1 MMTAM
6 KHILLSA
13 SVVAG
18 VLSSAPLMAQDD
30 LVAKYQAKIS
40 EPWVA
45 HGGWSENLDDVLR
58 RAKEEDKIVFA
69 YFTRSY
75 AP

>member
-1 MMTAM
+1 MMTTM
-6 KHILLSA
+6 KQILISA
-13 SVVAG
+13 TIVAG
-18 VLSSAPLMAQDD
+18 MLSSVPLMAQDD
-30 LVAKYQAKIS
+30 LVEKYQAKIS

-45 HGGWSENLDDVLR
+45 HGGWNENLDDVLR
-58 RAKEEDKIVFA
+58 RAREEDKIVFA